1 MIVKHQKTIK
11 TQITVNY
18 QIKVMKTQNQR
29 LFQQIEKKDTEILT
43 KEVKETIAHNVN
55 MGTTL
60 SSAQL
65 WNIQRRGRMITTRR
79 NYIW

>member
-1 MIVKHQKTIK
+1 
-11 TQITVNY
+11 
-18 QIKVMKTQNQR
+18 MKTQNQR

-43 KEVKETIAHNVN
+43 KEVKETLAHNIN

-65 WNIQRRGRMITTRR
+65 WNIQRRGRMVTSRR